1 MRKGQMVLPAE
12 YVAGCDE
19 VGRGPLAGPV
29 VAAAVVLTQAFYRLP
44 LLHFLRD
51 SKHLPE
57 AKRRF
62 VAAALHQ
69 LSMQGTPSVFY
80 SIASVGAEEIDHI
93 NIRQASLLAMLR
105 ALHRLQQAVPQKPRL
120 ILVDGRDAL
129 PSEACKTLPLT
140 KGDSFQSAIQA
151 ASILAKVVRDDIMCV
166 LDTRYPGYGFAKHKG
181 YGTQQHLKALR
192 MQGATPAHRRS
203 FAPVKGMI
211 SPKYCPAA

>member
-1 MRKGQMVLPAE
+1 MLP
-12 YVAGCDE
+12 
-19 VGRGPLAGPV
+19 
-29 VAAAVVLTQAFYRLP
+29 
-44 LLHFLRD
+44 
-51 SKHLPE
+51 
-57 AKRRF
+57 
-62 VAAALHQ
+62 
-69 LSMQGTPSVFY
+69 
-80 SIASVGAEEIDHI
+80 
-93 NIRQASLLAMLR
+93 
-105 ALHRLQQAVPQKPRL
+105 PRL